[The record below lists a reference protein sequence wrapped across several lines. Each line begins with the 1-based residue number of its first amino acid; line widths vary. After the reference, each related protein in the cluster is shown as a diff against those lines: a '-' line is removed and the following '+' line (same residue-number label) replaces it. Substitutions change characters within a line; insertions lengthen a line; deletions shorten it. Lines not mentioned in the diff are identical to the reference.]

1 MTERSEASRDPA
13 DDLSGSSGS
22 SGPSGPSGMPG
33 TGRGEGCPGCS
44 GPHSPTCPA
53 RPDGS
58 AAALGDYRAAFHAAR
73 LPLAVLNR
81 DGLVLAANPAF
92 GDLVGTEPDELVAAT
107 AADLTD
113 LGADPRIWSAYR
125 EVLCGRSD
133 RLRCTRRLQLP
144 DGHSM
149 WAEVT
154 VEPLAP
160 GAGLAPGGALNAGG
174 TPNDARGTLNGS
186 GTRTAGGELP
196 AATDLSVPADLPVP
210 ADMSVPTDLPG
221 SSDLPMDGDLP
232 AMDGVPP
239 AGGGVRAGAGQRA
252 EEDHVL
258 LSVADISDRHD
269 LLARLRHLQMHDPV
283 TRLPNRALFFER
295 LAGALES
302 AAFEQGGT
310 GRIGL
315 CYLDLDGFK
324 AVNDTLGHRVG
335 DRLLSAV
342 AQRLRHCVE
351 ELSEDRLPAPP
362 DGPTASTASTTSD
375 ASAMSDAST
384 AMPDASTASD
394 ASTAFAAPVQ
404 MTDDDTGHL
413 DGSGH
418 LVARLGG
425 DEFALLVEDSTGTEQ
440 LAALAQRV
448 LDALQRPF
456 DLAGQ
461 RLSVSA
467 SIGVVERAATGTT
480 ATGLMQ
486 AADTTLYWAKEDG
499 KARWTLF
506 DPERN
511 AHRMTRQALSSTL
524 RPAVERGEFTL
535 EYQPLVGLG
544 DGRAQGVE
552 ALVRW
557 RHPQFGTLSPNR
569 FIGLAEENG
578 AIVELGRWVLE
589 RACRQARAWQL
600 ERPGAQPLFVSVNV
614 AVRQVWDSDLVAD
627 VAHILAETGLP
638 PRLLQ
643 LELTESAVMGSAG
656 RPLQALQALSDMGV
670 RIAIDDFG
678 TGYSNLAY
686 LSRLPVS
693 VLKLDGSFVRGFR
706 AQEHPNPADETIV
719 EALVALAHRLG
730 LTVTAE
736 CVESAEQAERLRR
749 IGCDT
754 GQGWLYSRPV
764 APDRVSALISAGRR
778 TGS

>member
-1 MTERSEASRDPA
+1 MTERDGTTKESGGRPCARTVHCTDTAPRERTAAS
-13 DDLSGSSGS
+13 
-22 SGPSGPSGMPG
+22 
-33 TGRGEGCPGCS
+33 
-44 GPHSPTCPA
+44 
-53 RPDGS
+53 
-58 AAALGDYRAAFHAAR
+58 LGDYRTAFHSAH
-73 LPLAVLNR
+73 LAMALLDR
-81 DGLVLAANPAF
+81 DGLVLAANPAL
-92 GDLVGTEPDELVAAT
+92 GELLGADPDDLVDAT

-113 LGADPRIWSAYR
+113 LGADPRVWSAYR
-125 EVLCGRSD
+125 EVLCGRGE
-133 RLRCTRRLQLP
+133 RLRCTRRLTRP
-144 DGHSM
+144 DGHSR
-149 WAEVT
+149 WVEVT
-154 VEPLAP
+154 VEPLA
-160 GAGLAPGGALNAGG
+160 GA
-174 TPNDARGTLNGS
+174 
-186 GTRTAGGELP
+186 E
-196 AATDLSVPADLPVP
+196 
-210 ADMSVPTDLPG
+210 
-221 SSDLPMDGDLP
+221 
-232 AMDGVPP
+232 
-239 AGGGVRAGAGQRA
+239 RA
-252 EEDHVL
+252 L
-258 LSVADISDRHD
+258 LSVVDISDRQD
-269 LLARLRHLQMHDPV
+269 LLARLRHLQMHDSV

-295 LAGALES
+295 LSAALEA
-302 AAFEQGGT
+302 AAFESAGT

-342 AQRLRHCVE
+342 AQRLTHC
-351 ELSEDRLPAPP
+351 A
-362 DGPTASTASTTSD
+362 D
-375 ASAMSDAST
+375 A
-384 AMPDASTASD
+384 
-394 ASTAFAAPVQ
+394 AAERGTNP
-404 MTDDDTGHL
+404 GR
-413 DGSGH
+413 GR

-425 DEFALLVEDSTGTEQ
+425 DEFALLVEDSTGTDQ
-440 LAALAQRV
+440 LAELAQCV

-467 SIGVVERAATGTT
+467 SIGVVERAAAGTT

-486 AADTTLYWAKEDG
+486 AADTTLFWAKEDG

-524 RPAVERGEFTL
+524 RPAVDRGEFML
-535 EYQPLVGLG
+535 EYQPLVGLD

-569 FIGLAEENG
+569 FIALAEENG
-578 AIVELGRWVLE
+578 AIVELGRWVLA
-589 RACRQARAWQL
+589 RACHQARAWQL
-600 ERPGAQPLFVSVNV
+600 AHPGGQPLFVSVNV

-627 VAHILAETGLP
+627 VAGILAESGLP
-638 PRLLQ
+638 ARLLQ

-693 VLKLDGSFVRGFR
+693 VLKLDGSFVHGFR
-706 AQEHPNPADETIV
+706 SPEHPNPADEMIV

-764 APDRVSALISAGRR
+764 APDRVAELLDAGRR
-778 TGS
+778 TGR